1 VEAVEAVLAPGFGL
15 ETAFP
20 RIALEHDV
28 QSRGRKL
35 VHLEK

>member
-1 VEAVEAVLAPGFGL
+1 MPGFLMDGL
-15 ETAFP
+15 EMAFP

-28 QSRGRKL
+28 QSRDRKL